1 MSGKV
6 TMEQFC
12 DRYEK
17 WDERNTNETRMLA
30 WMAEQLGLDFPE
42 FQIDESEGEE
52 VNERVVKC
60 VMDEEEGFESDD
72 EEGYV
77 VPEHEDD
84 EVDEW
89 MDEEA
94 DDEEE
99 EDCVE
104 RRDDRN
110 LFIRMIWMMC
120 EIARFG

>member
-1 MSGKV
+1 M
-6 TMEQFC
+6 
-12 DRYEK
+12 
-17 WDERNTNETRMLA
+17 NETRWLN
-30 WMAEQLGLDFPE
+30 WMAEKLGLDFPE
-42 FQIDESEGEE
+42 FRIDESEDV

-99 EDCVE
+99 EYVE

>member
-6 TMEQFC
+6 TMEKFC

-17 WDERNTNETRMLA
+17 WDERNVNETRWLA
-30 WMAEQLGLDFPE
+30 WMEEKLGLDFPE
-42 FQIDESEGEE
+42 FRIDESEDV

-60 VMDEEEGFESDD
+60 VMNEDEGFESDD
-72 EEGYV
+72 DEGYV

-84 EVDEW
+84 MVDEW

-99 EDCVE
+99 EEYVE